1 MKTFAHVITRL
12 VNLSFE
18 HATFPAK
25 FKMASVTPLLK
36 KHGLDATDPA
46 SYRPISNLNTVSKI
60 LERLVLNRVI
70 PHVLSSSS
78 FDAVQSAY
86 RRNHSTETAL
96 LKITNDIYSGF
107 DAHQSTILVALDQSA
122 AFDCIDP
129 KIMISRLQ
137 HTFGVTDQAL
147 NWFVSYFDARSMF
160 VRRSGTSSAT
170 TACNY
175 GVPQGSSLGPL
186 CFNLYIAPLS
196 SVIGSLA
203 CGIINTQ
210 TTPRCT
216 LQLRRT
222 TSR

>member
-78 FDAVQSAY
+78 FDAY
-86 RRNHSTETAL
+86 RRHHSTETAL
-96 LKITNDIYSGF
+96 LKITNNIYSGF
-107 DAHQSTILVALDQSA
+107 DAH
-122 AFDCIDP
+122 
-129 KIMISRLQ
+129 
-137 HTFGVTDQAL
+137 
-147 NWFVSYFDARSMF
+147 
-160 VRRSGTSSAT
+160 
-170 TACNY
+170 
-175 GVPQGSSLGPL
+175 
-186 CFNLYIAPLS
+186 
-196 SVIGSLA
+196 
-203 CGIINTQ
+203 
-210 TTPRCT
+210 
-216 LQLRRT
+216 
-222 TSR
+222 